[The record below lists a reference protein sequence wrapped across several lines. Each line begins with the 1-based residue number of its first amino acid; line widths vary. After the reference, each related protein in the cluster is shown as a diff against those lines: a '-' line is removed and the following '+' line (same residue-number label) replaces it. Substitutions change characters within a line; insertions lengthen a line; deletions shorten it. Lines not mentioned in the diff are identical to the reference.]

1 MRYRDGL
8 TRTLVGA
15 AIPYGYTLV
24 VWSSGS
30 VVGER
35 HGPPD
40 LWEIV
45 LFFAGASAAYALL
58 RLAVRGG
65 DVHLEHWASRH
76 HIVATSVVQGS
87 LAVAV
92 ATAAAAAAHLAAFW
106 SCFIAPF
113 AATIAYLCGVAIS
126 EAHVIPNAEHRRDRP
141 SVAHSRTNTSTKAP
155 AMASRSR
162 RRLAVGEPSQA
173 RTGRRRNRR
182 DDNR

>member
-8 TRTLVGA
+8 TTTLAGA

-40 LWEIV
+40 LGEIA

-58 RLAVRGG
+58 RLVVRGG

-76 HIVATSVVQGS
+76 HIVATSAVQGS
-87 LAVAV
+87 AVAV
-92 ATAAAAAAHLAAFW
+92 AVAAAAVAARLTAFW
-106 SCFIAPF
+106 PWFIAPF
-113 AATIAYLCGVAIS
+113 TATIAYLCGVAIS
-126 EAHVIPNAEHRRDRP
+126 EAHGRRAMWWCEGGPGNSSGPAARP
-141 SVAHSRTNTSTKAP
+141 THSRTNMSTKA
-155 AMASRSR
+155 
-162 RRLAVGEPSQA
+162 
-173 RTGRRRNRR
+173 RR
-182 DDNR
+182 DGDAEAGDG